1 MARLILPVPL
11 VVLLLLLL
19 PAPALARETVAA
31 SPPQDLSVTVYRD
44 PGRAEAP
51 LPSSLSSAS
60 LNGFAMISETRTVV
74 LPAGP
79 STIRFE
85 GVAEGMVAVSAIVT
99 GLPGGVIEKNRNG
112 DLLSPAALVDGSL
125 GNRVTISRT
134 NPATGLAKSEDAIV
148 RNRADGGLV
157 LQTSEG
163 FEAVRCA
170 GLPEKLMFD
179 RVPAG
184 LSAEPVFSINTNSP
198 KGGSYR
204 ITLTYLATGFD
215 WQANY
220 LATLEKGTDPVR
232 RKLRLIAWLTI
243 ANDNGQSFPGATLL
257 AVAGTINVERNF
269 RSLSDPPEA
278 KPLRLTCYPLGSTA
292 RGTTAEPVI
301 ANELFAPS
309 AQSDAVGEIVV
320 TGNRMRGLMAPAS
333 IAMKAREEAL
343 GDVKLYRVP
352 EPVTVAARSLKQVAF
367 LDRPRVAGTLF
378 HRGACAPDNDD
389 GDDGQFSPVSLWLR
403 THNDAAHGLGLALP
417 SGKVAVFEPTRA
429 GELVLGEQSIRDY
442 ASGQKVELALANSRT
457 VYLTCGRDAKDAN
470 VTDGQWHSL
479 HALVTNANNHAITL
493 EIVLA
498 DSSVWAVRKLSGR
511 QMITDG
517 RHIMTVNVPA
527 NSSRTL
533 YWDVRNTE

>member
-1 MARLILPVPL
+1 MARLILPAL
-11 VVLLLLLL
+11 MLALLLL

-31 SPPQDLSVTVYRD
+31 SSPQDLSVTVYRD
-44 PGRAEAP
+44 PDRAENP
-51 LPSSLSSAS
+51 LPATLSSAS

-85 GVAEGMVAVSAIVT
+85 GVAEGMVAVTAIVT

-112 DLLSPAALVDGSL
+112 ALLSPGALVDGSL

-134 NPATGLAKSEDAIV
+134 NPATGLATTEDAIV
-148 RNRADGGLV
+148 RTRADGGLV
-157 LQTSEG
+157 LQTSQG

-179 RVPAG
+179 RAPAG
-184 LSAEPVFSINTNSP
+184 LSAEPVFSIDTNSP

-204 ITLTYLATGFD
+204 VTLTYLATGFD

-220 LATLEKGTDPVR
+220 LATLEKGTDPAR

-243 ANDNGQSFPGATLL
+243 ANDNGQTFPGATLL

-269 RSLSDPPEA
+269 RSLSDPLEA

-292 RGTTAEPVI
+292 RVTRPAPVI
-301 ANELFAPS
+301 LDQFLERRG
-309 AQSDAVGEIVV
+309 QSDGAAEIVV
-320 TGNRMRGLMAPAS
+320 TGNRVSRFMAPAS

-343 GDVKLYRVP
+343 GDVKLYRTP

-378 HRGACAPDNDD
+378 HRGACAPDSGD
-389 GDDGQFSPVSLWLR
+389 GDDGQSSPVWLWLR
-403 THNDAAHGLGLALP
+403 TLNDAAHGLGLALP
-417 SGKVAVFEPTRA
+417 SGKVAVFEPTAA
-429 GELVLGEQSIRDY
+429 GEMVLGEQAIRDY
-442 ASGQKVELALANSRT
+442 ASGQKVELALANSRN
-457 VYLTCGRDAKDAN
+457 VYLTCGRAPKDAD
-470 VTDGQWHSL
+470 VSDGQWHRL

-493 EIVLA
+493 EIGLA
-498 DSSVWAVRKLSGR
+498 DSAEWAVRKPSGR
-511 QMITDG
+511 HMITDG
-517 RHIMTVNVPA
+517 RHVMTVNVPA

-533 YWDVRNTE
+533 HWDVRNTE

>member
-1 MARLILPVPL
+1 MARLILP
-11 VVLLLLLL
+11 VLLLLLL
-19 PAPALARETVAA
+19 PAPALARETVSA
-31 SPPQDLSVTVYRD
+31 SSPQDLSVTVYRD
-44 PGRAEAP
+44 PDRADGP
-51 LPSSLSSAS
+51 LPSALSPAS
-60 LNGFAMISETRTVV
+60 LNGFAMVSETRVVV

-148 RNRADGGLV
+148 RTRADGGLV

-170 GLPEKLMFD
+170 GLPEKLTFG

-184 LSAEPVFSINTNSP
+184 LSAEPVFSIDTNSP

-220 LATLEKGTDPVR
+220 LATLEKGTDPAK
-232 RKLRLIAWLTI
+232 RKLRLTAWLTI
-243 ANDNGQSFPGATLL
+243 ANDNGQTFPGATLL
-257 AVAGTINVERNF
+257 AVAGAINVERNF
-269 RSLSDPPEA
+269 RSLSDPVEA

-292 RGTTAEPVI
+292 RVTKPERVVTDQFLYPVQ
-301 ANELFAPS
+301 A
-309 AQSDAVGEIVV
+309 AVGDIVV
-320 TGNRMRGLMAPAS
+320 TGSRKRGLMARAS
-333 IAMKAREEAL
+333 MIAMRAQEEAL

-367 LDRPRVAGTLF
+367 LDRPRVDGTLF
-378 HRGACAPDNDD
+378 HRGACASDSDD
-389 GDDGQFSPVSLWLR
+389 GSDGQFSPVALWLR
-403 THNDAAHGLGLALP
+403 TRNDAAHGLGLALP
-417 SGKVAVFEPTRA
+417 SGKVAVFEPTSA
-429 GELVLGEQSIRDY
+429 GELMLGEQPIRDY
-442 ASGQKVELALANSRT
+442 ASGQKVELALATSPD
-457 VYLTCGRDAKDAN
+457 VYLTCGRDAKDA
-470 VTDGQWHSL
+470 DLPDDQWHRR
-479 HALVTNANNHAITL
+479 HALVSNANNHAIAL
-493 EIVLA
+493 EIDLA
-498 DSSVWAVRKLSGR
+498 DSSAWAIREQSGR
-511 QMITDG
+511 HMITDG
-517 RHIMTVNVPA
+517 RHVLIVSVPA
-527 NSSRTL
+527 NSSRAL
-533 YWDVRNTE
+533 YWEVRNIE